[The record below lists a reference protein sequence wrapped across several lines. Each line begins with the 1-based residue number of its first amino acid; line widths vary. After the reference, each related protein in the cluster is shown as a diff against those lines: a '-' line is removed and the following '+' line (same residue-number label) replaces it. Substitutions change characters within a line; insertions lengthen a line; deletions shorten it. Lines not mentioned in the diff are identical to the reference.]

1 MAVIKKDGG
10 NMALPIAISRGN
22 PIPLDTTA
30 VWYSKTDM
38 ENYAKTGATA
48 YVGQVLTFV
57 DETNKKAEAYLIS
70 SVEGTLIKLAST
82 TASGDLA
89 SDVASLQST
98 VAQNTQDIGMIGA
111 GISTL
116 QTSVDSKVGS
126 VKAADKSIT
135 VGGTATE
142 PTVKVAVSA
151 ATDNALSLE
160 SDGLKVTIPAAA
172 EYSVVKADTAETGY
186 SATYHLTKGGVN
198 VGAAI
203 NIPNDMVVSD
213 GYVQTFNVGEFPEGS
228 GITEAG
234 TYLVLVLAN
243 NSNKKIYINVG
254 SLIEYVTSGSAAADA
269 VVINIDPS
277 THKVTA
283 SLTDG
288 KITKTKLESNVQTSL
303 GKADTALQKA
313 DITEGSTN
321 GTIAV
326 DGTDVSVNGL
336 KSAAYTESS
345 AYDKAGAAAA
355 VLGAEDD
362 SASGTSPKVTVYGV
376 HNDLNTLNNAIGALV
391 NKVYSVEETANAAV
405 VANSA
410 ITGGTHTKI
419 TYDAKG
425 LVTGGAD
432 LTASDIPALGI
443 SKITGLQDA
452 LDSKQN
458 NVTFDGAYNAG
469 TNKAATVSTVN
480 TAVDGLIGTT
490 EDTKDSNTI
499 KGAKKYADDIASTA
513 ASNLNN
519 AIDSIGLTTSALQG
533 QIDALNGD
541 ASSNGSVK
549 KTATDI
555 VTAKINALDVDDTA
569 VAGKFVT
576 AVSETDGKITVSRAS
591 IGVDDLPNK
600 IPASKIEDLDIQ
612 LAAKQDALSFEGTPS
627 ADNKVI
633 TKSAM
638 DTAITDAT
646 AGLTGAMHYVGE
658 SDVDPMGADQVT
670 VGSKN
675 TFIVGDVVT
684 YTNTD
689 TNGIKHNKEY
699 VCTAAAPGLYTWRE
713 LGDEGSHAIKGA
725 IKNADIAADAAIAQ
739 SKIDGLESALSD
751 KIRGIKLGSSIA
763 GLIASDDG
771 HVTIPV
777 ANTSRFGV
785 VRSSNGFNQ
794 ISVNEST
801 GIMSVDTITTDIIAN
816 GNNTLILN
824 GGGAAL

>member
-30 VWYSKTDM
+30 VWYNKTDM

-89 SDVASLQST
+89 RDVAALQST
-98 VAQNTQDIGMIGA
+98 VAGHTTQLNSLNSDLDTIQ
-111 GISTL
+111 TL
-116 QTSVDSKVGS
+116 AESKVAS
-126 VKAADKSIT
+126 VTAADRSIT

-142 PTVKVAVSA
+142 PTVKVAVSS
-151 ATDNALSLE
+151 ATNNALSLE

-172 EYSVVKADTAETGY
+172 KYSIEKAGTAEAGY
-186 SATYHLTKGGVN
+186 SATYYLTKDGTN
-198 VGAAI
+198 VGTAI

-234 TYLVLVLAN
+234 TYIVLVLAN

-254 SLIEYVTSGSAAADA
+254 SLIEYVTSGSKATDA

-283 SLTDG
+283 NLTDG
-288 KITKTKLESNVQTSL
+288 KITKAKLESTVQTSL
-303 GKADTALQKA
+303 GKADTALQKNN
-313 DITEGSTN
+313 ITKGSTN

-326 DGTDVSVNGL
+326 AGTDVSVNGL
-336 KSAAYTESS
+336 KSAAYTDSD
-345 AYDKAGAAAA
+345 AYDKAGAAAG
-355 VLGAEDD
+355 VLGTSSD
-362 SASGTSPKVTVYGV
+362 SVNGVNPKVTVHSVYNYAQNIEGSLGGLT
-376 HNDLNTLNNAIGALV
+376 NIV
-391 NKVYSVEETANAAV
+391 NEVSDKANAAV
-405 VANSA
+405 VANNA

-443 SKITGLQDA
+443 SKVTGLQDA
-452 LDSKQN
+452 LNSKQD
-458 NVTFDGAYNAG
+458 NVTFDGGYNAG

-480 TAVDGLIGTT
+480 TAVEGLIGTT
-490 EDTKDSNTI
+490 KDTKDSNTI

-519 AIDSIGLTTSALQG
+519 AFSSIDLTTSALQG
-533 QIDALNGD
+533 QINNLNGD
-541 ASSNGSVK
+541 ATTNGSVK

-555 VTAKINALDVDDTA
+555 VTAKINALDVTDTA
-569 VAGKFVT
+569 VSGKFVT
-576 AVSETDGKITVSRAS
+576 AVSETDGKITVSRAA
-591 IGVDDLPNK
+591 IGVSDLPRHIPTNK
-600 IPASKIEDLDIQ
+600 IEELDAILAS
-612 LAAKQDALSFEGTPS
+612 KQDALSFEGTPS

-638 DTAITDAT
+638 DSAITDAT

-670 VGSKN
+670 VGDKN

-684 YTNTD
+684 YT
-689 TNGIKHNKEY
+689 HKEY

-713 LGDEGSHAIKGA
+713 LGDEGSHAIKGS

-739 SKIDGLESALSD
+739 SKIDGLTDALER
-751 KIRGIKLGSSIA
+751 KVGYIKLGPPNTAELPMTTDGTVNIP
-763 GLIASDDG
+763 LAS
-771 HVTIPV
+771 TT
-777 ANTSRFGV
+777 NFGV
-785 VRSSNGFNQ
+785 VKASTADNQ
-794 ISVNEST
+794 INVNAPS
-801 GIMSVDTITTDIIAN
+801 GIMTINSVTTDIIKN
-816 GNNTLILN
+816 GANTLILN

>member
-30 VWYSKTDM
+30 VWYNKTDM

-89 SDVASLQST
+89 RDVAALQST
-98 VAQNTQDIGMIGA
+98 VAGHTTQLNSLNNNLGTIQ
-111 GISTL
+111 TL
-116 QTSVDSKVGS
+116 AESKVAS
-126 VKAADKSIT
+126 VTAADKSIT

-151 ATDNALSLE
+151 ATGNALSLE

-172 EYSVVKADTAETGY
+172 KYSIEKAGTAEAGY
-186 SATYHLTKGGVN
+186 SATYYLTKDGTN
-198 VGAAI
+198 VGTAI
-203 NIPNDMVVSD
+203 NIPKDMVVSD
-213 GYVQTFNVGEFPEGS
+213 GYIQTFNVGEFPEGS

-234 TYLVLVLAN
+234 TYIVLVLAN

-254 SLIEYVTSGSAAADA
+254 SLIEYVTSGSKATDA

-283 SLTDG
+283 NLTDG
-288 KITKTKLESNVQTSL
+288 KITKAKLESTVQTSL
-303 GKADTALQKA
+303 GKADTALQKNN
-313 DITEGSTN
+313 ITKGSTK

-326 DGTDVSVNGL
+326 GGTDVSVNGL
-336 KSAAYTESS
+336 KSAAYTDSDD
-345 AYDKAGAAAA
+345 YDMAGAAAE
-355 VLGAEDD
+355 VLGTSSD
-362 SASGTSPKVTVYGV
+362 SVNGVNPKVTVHSVYNYAQNIEGSLGGLT
-376 HNDLNTLNNAIGALV
+376 NIV
-391 NKVYSVEETANAAV
+391 NEVSDKANAAV
-405 VANSA
+405 VANNA

-452 LDSKQN
+452 LNSKQDD
-458 NVTFDGAYNAG
+458 VAFDGGYNAG

-480 TAVDGLIGTT
+480 TAVEGLIGTAK
-490 EDTKDSNTI
+490 DTKDSNTI

-519 AIDSIGLTTSALQG
+519 AISSIDLTTSLLRG
-533 QIDALNGD
+533 QIDTLNGD
-541 ASSNGSVK
+541 ATTNGSVK

-555 VTAKINALDVDDTA
+555 VTTKINALDVNDTA
-569 VAGKFVT
+569 VSGKFVT
-576 AVSETDGKITVSRAS
+576 AVSETDGKITVSRATLKIS
-591 IGVDDLPNK
+591 DLPNK
-600 IPASKIEDLDIQ
+600 IPQDKIEDLS
-612 LAAKQDALSFEGTPS
+612 LALASKQNALSFEGAPS
-627 ADNKVI
+627 ANNKVV

-638 DTAITDAT
+638 DSAISTAT
-646 AGLTGAMHYVGE
+646 AGLTGAMHFVGNST
-658 SDVDPMGADQVT
+658 SDPLGASGPT
-670 VGSKN
+670 IAGHIGAFKS
-675 TFIVGDVVT
+675 GDVCT
-684 YTNTD
+684 HN
-689 TNGIKHNKEY
+689 NKEFVY
-699 VCTAAAPGLYTWRE
+699 DGTSWRE
-713 LGDEGSHAIKGA
+713 LGNEGSYIVQGTKFTDT
-725 IKNADIAADAAIAQ
+725 DIAAKANIAQ
-739 SKIDGLESALSD
+739 SKIAGLTDDIAAAKKLAVIYDEFSQGPISSSTPDGKNTTLRYAKEYVGGSECAGGIVAVSPNKD
-751 KIRGIKLGSSIA
+751 NGIK
-763 GLIASDDG
+763 IASTG
-771 HVTIPV
+771 EITV
-777 ANTSRFGV
+777 AN
-785 VRSSNGFNQ
+785 
-794 ISVNEST
+794 
-801 GIMSVDTITTDIIAN
+801 ITTDIIKN
-816 GNNTLILN
+816 GANTLILN